1 MKICTLPRAAADLC
15 RCAFAFVILIV
26 FSPFATAQAD
36 TGSLGGRATDTKG
49 DPLSGALVTLIESRI
64 ID

>member
-36 TGSLGGRATDTKG
+36 TGSLGGRVTDTKG